1 MGRHRLEKNEMDYI
15 FPLRMTK
22 EFKNEFKVF
31 CDNNGYSMTKRI
43 RLIMGEDIKN
53 KKHGK

>member
-1 MGRHRLEKNEMDYI
+1 MDYI